1 MTTTTTKAS
10 TTSTTSMFRPSLLF
24 LSTNAF
30 DAGNRT
36 KHHRR
41 NNSVVICVVLV
52 VCWFCWNFVLASKR
66 RIRPRQLAVN
76 GKNGPDRKQ
85 EKRTHK
91 PPKRWTKRLKDS
103 RDMHSTFG
111 TERGA
116 HFYTTSRQYA
126 NPSHF
131 RAMRRSQRHF
141 EIRHTKSYA
150 PRCFYPLLTTA
161 NPEGTIPKEQ
171 SQPAFVGAF
180 GAK

>member
-1 MTTTTTKAS
+1 M
-10 TTSTTSMFRPSLLF
+10 L
-24 LSTNAF
+24 
-30 DAGNRT
+30 
-36 KHHRR
+36 
-41 NNSVVICVVLV
+41 ICVVLV
-52 VCWFCWNFVLASKR
+52 VCWFCWDFVLAAKR
-66 RIRPRQLAVN
+66 RIRPRDRAVN
-76 GKNGPDRKQ
+76 RKNGPDRKL

-91 PPKRWTKRLKDS
+91 TPKRQTRRLKDS
-103 RDMHSTFG
+103 QVMHSAFG
-111 TERGA
+111 TETGA
-116 HFYTTSRQYA
+116 YFYMTNRQYA
-126 NPSHF
+126 NPSNF

>member
-1 MTTTTTKAS
+1 MTAATTKAS

-66 RIRPRQLAVN
+66 RIRPRHRAVN
-76 GKNGPDRKQ
+76 GKNGPDQKQ

-91 PPKRWTKRLKDS
+91 TQKRQTKRLKDS

-111 TERGA
+111 TDRGA
-116 HFYTTSRQYA
+116 HFYMTSRQYA

-131 RAMRRSQRHF
+131 RAMRRSQRYF
-141 EIRHTKSYA
+141 ALTSSKSYA
-150 PRCFYPLLTTA
+150 LRYLFSLL
-161 NPEGTIPKEQ
+161 
-171 SQPAFVGAF
+171 SWCCW
-180 GAK
+180 